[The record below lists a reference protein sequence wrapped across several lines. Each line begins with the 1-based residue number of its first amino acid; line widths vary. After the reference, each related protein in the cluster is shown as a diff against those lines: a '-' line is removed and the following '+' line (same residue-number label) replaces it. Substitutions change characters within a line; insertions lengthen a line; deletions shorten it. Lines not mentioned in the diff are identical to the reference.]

1 MEEIVYSRCG
11 GVGLGVGVHVAIAVE
26 RCEPAADWGDFSL
39 GIWLVVKGFRRA
51 RCPPSRQ
58 RNFRSPRVPV
68 RALEITSGGS
78 KLRGPGMCLRGRPK
92 GDIMED
98 HPQTDPN
105 RTRRPGRRRRPGG
118 RGRCTGLGRD
128 RLPRDD
134 PDSSD
139 DHRLPV
145 RLGLV
150 ARSRRPGRH
159 GGGRADQ
166 RCWLVPLGSRHR
178 VVTG

>member
-92 GDIMED
+92 GDIM
-98 HPQTDPN
+98 
-105 RTRRPGRRRRPGG
+105 RTIRRPIR
-118 RGRCTGLGRD
+118 TALAV
-128 RLPRDD
+128 LA
-134 PDSSD
+134 
-139 DHRLPV
+139 
-145 RLGLV
+145 V
-150 ARSRRPGRH
+150 A
-159 GGGRADQ
+159 A
-166 RCWLVPLGSRHR
+166 VPAGAVAVPALAG
-178 VVTG
+178 T